1 MMIKNIN
8 SLNEKFGINIAVKSL
23 PPKLKDQYLAF
34 RINFLI
40 EELQELQ
47 VAHVNK
53 NPEGVVDALIDLIYV
68 ALGTLNTLEIDTQK
82 AWDRVHFANMLKEP
96 GENKTRKNSFNLRDL
111 IKPKDW
117 KEPYH
122 KDNIGML
129 GEIYNETKK

>member
-47 VAHVNK
+47 AAHVNK
-53 NPEGVVDALIDLIYV
+53 NPEGVVDALIDLIYDNN
-68 ALGTLNTLEIDTQK
+68 LTEKGN
-82 AWDRVHFANMLKEP
+82 
-96 GENKTRKNSFNLRDL
+96 FNVDYWELILVKLRNINHL
-111 IKPKDW
+111 QQQIK
-117 KEPYH
+117 
-122 KDNIGML
+122 
-129 GEIYNETKK
+129 